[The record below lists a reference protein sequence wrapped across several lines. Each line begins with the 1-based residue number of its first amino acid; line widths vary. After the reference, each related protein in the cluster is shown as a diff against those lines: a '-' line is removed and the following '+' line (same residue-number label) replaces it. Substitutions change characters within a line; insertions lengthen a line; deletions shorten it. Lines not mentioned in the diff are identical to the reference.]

1 MNLNSDLNWFIGEM
15 MQLLLKMLAR
25 QETQIKHMLDFST
38 QMLRIVNSILFA
50 IVFYFYFLFSCCFF
64 RCSDRANF
72 FLNALV
78 LCFYLEHVQRITF
91 CRCFLIFNQAVF
103 CVDDGVVLWLKI
115 KKSYY
120 YYLYK

>member
-1 MNLNSDLNWFIGEM
+1 MCMFC
-15 MQLLLKMLAR
+15 
-25 QETQIKHMLDFST
+25 
-38 QMLRIVNSILFA
+38 
-50 IVFYFYFLFSCCFF
+50 FLFSCFRVVFF

-91 CRCFLIFNQAVF
+91 CRCFLISNQAVF
-103 CVDDGVVLWLKI
+103 CVNDGVVLWLKI

-120 YYLYK
+120 YYLYSRVKLLAQPARHSPSGLLLS

>member
-1 MNLNSDLNWFIGEM
+1 MCMFC
-15 MQLLLKMLAR
+15 
-25 QETQIKHMLDFST
+25 
-38 QMLRIVNSILFA
+38 
-50 IVFYFYFLFSCCFF
+50 FLFPVFVVFF
-64 RCSDRANF
+64 LGAATVLI

-91 CRCFLIFNQAVF
+91 CRCFLSFNPAIF

-120 YYLYK
+120 YY

>member
-1 MNLNSDLNWFIGEM
+1 MCMFC
-15 MQLLLKMLAR
+15 
-25 QETQIKHMLDFST
+25 
-38 QMLRIVNSILFA
+38 
-50 IVFYFYFLFSCCFF
+50 FLFSVFVLFF

-103 CVDDGVVLWLKI
+103 CVDDGVVLRLKI

-120 YYLYK
+120 YYY